1 MCDSLRGVTSLH
13 DLGTSPALMPARTH
27 FFKKGIQMKTKSL
40 TAFGTYGFLS
50 LMMAAQ
56 IAAATSAVDNAD
68 RATVDAKKSARSVK
82 RDMKK
87 AGRKV
92 TGQDNT
98 YDDVKDEVQDAGKNL
113 GDEAA
118 YHNRKI
124 KRKAE

>member
-1 MCDSLRGVTSLH
+1 
-13 DLGTSPALMPARTH
+13 
-27 FFKKGIQMKTKSL
+27 MKSKSL

-50 LMMAAQ
+50 MLMAAQ
-56 IAAATSAVDNAD
+56 IATANTVDNAD
-68 RATVDAKKSARSVK
+68 RTTVDAKKSARSVK

-92 TGQDNT
+92 TGQDST
-98 YDDVKDEVQDAGKNL
+98 YDDVKDEVQDAGRNV